1 MGRKENR
8 QEEVMTSSLSEWQK
22 RVFYGGETEAPFEN
36 AYWNNKHPGLYVDPV
51 SGEVLFSSL
60 DKFDSGT
67 GWPSFS
73 KPVHPELLE
82 YREDFSFGMHRVEV
96 RTRHTKGHLGHV
108 FEDGPPPT
116 GMRFCINSA
125 SLRFIPVEDVVSEG
139 YVEYWPLF
147 SSLSLP
153 FEQIIL
159 GAGCFWGVEAYFK
172 QVDGVLA
179 TTVGY
184 SGGETMWPSYEDV
197 CTGETGHVETVLVR
211 FDPKVLSLESVLG
224 HFFFIHDPESENR
237 QGPDVGSQYRSAIFY
252 LEEDQFP
259 VIERWLERLR
269 REGKQPVTEVS
280 PVKNFYPAEEYHQDY
295 LDKNPGG
302 YCHINLGRK
311 WKG

>member
-1 MGRKENR
+1 MR
-8 QEEVMTSSLSEWQK
+8 SSLSEWQK

-82 YREDFSFGMHRVEV
+82 YREDFSLGMHRVEV

-147 SSLSLP
+147 SFLSLP

-159 GAGCFWGVEAYFK
+159 GAGCFWGVEAAFRRVK
-172 QVDGVLA
+172 GVTA
-179 TTVGY
+179 TAVGY
-184 SGGETMWPSYEDV
+184 MGGTKDNPTYKEVCTDTTGHAEVVEVTYDPAQVSYED
-197 CTGETGHVETVLVR
+197 LL
-211 FDPKVLSLESVLG
+211 KV
-224 HFFFIHDPESENR
+224 FWDIHDPTQLNR
-237 QGPDVGSQYRSAIFY
+237 QGPDIGTQYRSVIFY
-252 LEEDQFP
+252 HSPEQERAARASLAALEKEKRF
-259 VIERWLERLR
+259 R
-269 REGKQPVTEVS
+269 RPIVTQVE
-280 PVKNFYPAEEYHQDY
+280 PAATFWRAEEYHQQY
-295 LDKNPGG
+295 LEKRGLTN
-302 YCHINLGRK
+302 CH
-311 WKG
+311 